1 MPFYSAQER
10 SDFRWSLPATKIQGM
25 NGSALPDYNT
35 IMRKRR
41 IGWLPLAALILAIG
55 ISLIYYWSIPQ
66 VLEVTPSQNAT
77 AVQAGASIRVR
88 FSRPM
93 QHGGV
98 ESRLVTD
105 PPRRG
110 NFSWEENT
118 LTFTPDQPWGSG
130 ETVQVRLEPGARSTG
145 LLSMALRQGLSWTF
159 TVRQPLLAYLYPSD
173 ASADIYLLDPSNGE
187 ITRLTDAPGT
197 IMDYSVSLD
206 GSVIYFNTEQGDG
219 GSSIYGLN
227 RNSGESRLLL
237 ECPGALCRYPQISP
251 GGDFLAYERTD
262 LSSPVRLNLPQ
273 VWLLPLSQ
281 DTSDGAP
288 LPIGEPRLVA
298 PPAHRT
304 QQPQW
309 NSTGLLSF
317 YDYQRSAFIVQEPQG
332 REIAQFPSQTGIPGA
347 WHPDAEHYVFPEIY
361 TNEISNPNTLPN
373 LEAIQNS
380 HLLQFS
386 LDGSQKDLTG
396 SDDVEDTSPAFSPDG
411 KTLAFGRKFLD
422 LVRWTPGR
430 QLWLMGAD
438 GSQGRAVTND
448 PDYNHYDMTWS
459 PDGVHLAYVR
469 FNKNSL
475 IDPPELWLMN
485 ADGSGATRLIS
496 GGYSPQWLP

>member
-10 SDFRWSLPATKIQGM
+10 SDFRWSLPATKIQRM

-66 VLEVTPSQNAT
+66 VLEVSPSQNAT

-145 LLSMALRQGLSWTF
+145 LLSMALRHGLSWTF

-273 VWLLPLSQ
+273 VWLLPVSQ

-298 PPAHRT
+298 PPPPTA
-304 QQPQW
+304 P
-309 NSTGLLSF
+309 
-317 YDYQRSAFIVQEPQG
+317 
-332 REIAQFPSQTGIPGA
+332 
-347 WHPDAEHYVFPEIY
+347 
-361 TNEISNPNTLPN
+361 SNPNGIPRACSAFTTINAQPSSSRSLRAGRLPN
-373 LEAIQNS
+373 SPARLASRAPGILTLNIMS
-380 HLLQFS
+380 SPRFTPTK
-386 LDGSQKDLTG
+386 SQTRTPSPTWKPFRTATSFNLVWMG
-396 SDDVEDTSPAFSPDG
+396 VRKTSPAATTW
-411 KTLAFGRKFLD
+411 KTPRLPFHPMEKPLLLD
-422 LVRWTPGR
+422 
-430 QLWLMGAD
+430 A
-438 GSQGRAVTND
+438 N
-448 PDYNHYDMTWS
+448 
-459 PDGVHLAYVR
+459 
-469 FNKNSL
+469 F
-475 IDPPELWLMN
+475 
-485 ADGSGATRLIS
+485 
-496 GGYSPQWLP
+496 